1 MAKSAVAFYQE
12 KKTLFYSFF
21 VIIFIS
27 VCISNGLYA
36 ADNWKLVKNSDGVE
50 VYTRPHKN
58 SSLEESKG
66 IITID
71 APIDILYTI
80 LLYGP
85 THKKL
90 MHNCYD
96 SFFVKPWENGH
107 TIHYWAFKTTWPCW
121 NRDLLLEVRGKVD
134 PKTGNV
140 ITTHMSFKEPLVPI
154 KENMIRIMNSEN
166 TMIYKKITPN
176 RTRVT
181 YINYTDPGGI
191 VPKFIINILCIDLP
205 YYSLKNLRE
214 LAKDPIYK
222 DLAAKYRLE

>member
-1 MAKSAVAFYQE
+1 
-12 KKTLFYSFF
+12 
-21 VIIFIS
+21 
-27 VCISNGLYA
+27 
-36 ADNWKLVKNSDGVE
+36 
-50 VYTRPHKN
+50 
-58 SSLEESKG
+58 
-66 IITID
+66 
-71 APIDILYTI
+71 
-80 LLYGP
+80 
-85 THKKL
+85 
-90 MHNCYD
+90 
-96 SFFVKPWENGH
+96 
-107 TIHYWAFKTTWPCW
+107 
-121 NRDLLLEVRGKVD
+121 VRGKVD

-166 TMIYKKITPN
+166 TMIYEKITPN